1 MGIQSYIDQLYS
13 DLTKMQYLIMKASQ
27 KSRTKK
33 DEDIKKLDTEVG
45 AYIIK
50 RTLEYH
56 FH

>member
-33 DEDIKKLDTEVG
+33 EIQELLDEMAVLIDENIKKLR
-45 AYIIK
+45 Y
-50 RTLEYH
+50 
-56 FH
+56 